1 MLDLLVFVSLVL
13 TAVFIAI
20 AEHKQ
25 ELQRLEFEEKV
36 AWMRWQLKKY
46 GTDNDKGD
54 FNE

>member
-1 MLDLLVFVSLVL
+1 MLEILVFALIGL
-13 TAVFIAI
+13 AFVFVAI

-25 ELQRLEFEEKV
+25 KMQRLEFEEKV